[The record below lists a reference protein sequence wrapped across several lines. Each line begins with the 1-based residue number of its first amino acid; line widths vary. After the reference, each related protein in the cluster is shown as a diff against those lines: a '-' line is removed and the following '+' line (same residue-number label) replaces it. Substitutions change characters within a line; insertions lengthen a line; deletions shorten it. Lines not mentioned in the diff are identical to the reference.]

1 MGIGTSVVLLAA
13 GAILYWAVEVNLP
26 FVDDNALGAIL
37 MVGGAIAATVTVIL
51 NARRSQ
57 TGVGTGVALI
67 VAGAVVYVAID
78 VDLPF
83 VFDGAL
89 GLILMAAGVIAILA
103 TVTMASGRSRATHVV
118 DDRRHDR

>member
-37 MVGGAIAATVTVIL
+37 MVGGAIAATATVIL

-57 TGVGTGVALI
+57 TGVGTGVLLI
-67 VAGAVVYVAID
+67 VVGAVVYVAID
-78 VDLPF
+78 VDLPYI
-83 VFDGAL
+83 FDGAL

-103 TVTMASGRSRATHVV
+103 TVTMASSRSGATHVG
-118 DDRRHDR
+118 DERRH